1 MKREAFL
8 QAVSKESIEDFLLY
22 TQDPKNK
29 FPHFDLNE
37 LLQELPR
44 KQKEVLWERL
54 TQLLTETLMENPVE
68 TWQRI
73 EDGESNNAMEV
84 EILPEMKQTVAVIQG
99 VTAVVTASIPV
110 VDETA
115 NYKALLECIFILN
128 GIFPALRESEKVL
141 QGALQHVCE
150 MWWEKGL
157 EGKEQLGKTLFTI
170 LLRKSLNKSAM
181 GTDIV
186 RLWNLHQT
194 LLCFDYDSEESNEVK
209 DLLLQCF
216 MSVKHIKK
224 EEGRRFLSF
233 LFSWN
238 VNFIKMIHGTV
249 KNQLQFFPRSLM
261 EYISEVYFRAWKK
274 VSGEFL
280 EILEHNCIQDF
291 MHHGIHLPR
300 SSSVHCKVREVLI
313 YFHKQSKVRQGVEE
327 MLYRLYQ
334 PILWR
339 ALKARNSE
347 VRSNAAFLFVDAFP
361 VRDPSFNS
369 EEMDNEIQ
377 KQFEELFSLLEDPHP
392 VVRSTGILGVTQI
405 TSKYWEMI
413 PPTILADLLKKL
425 TGELACDITSADVR
439 SSVFKCLPI
448 ILDNKLS
455 HPLLEQLL
463 PAVKHSLHDSSEKVR
478 VAFVDMLL
486 KVKATKAAKF
496 WKICPM
502 EHLLTRLEVDSR
514 PVSRRIVNLLFSSF
528 FPINQPEDVW
538 CERCVTLIQMNS
550 AAARKFYQYAYEY
563 TAPTNIAKL
572 MLTIR
577 RCLNACI
584 QKAKTESLH
593 ESDEDDENE
602 KENTSVLNNVLSTAD
617 VASMAS
623 LLEITVILW
632 KSIHKALDHNED
644 AKEYAIRK
652 FASVLPE
659 YFKEF
664 KDDRCTTPLVIL
676 ASFMPPAA
684 IPTFSCGVI
693 SRLRNID
700 NRADQSKYVTLIDCM
715 CRWGKVGHILELIC
729 DWLSDTLVQRK
740 SIKTSERRVRI
751 HVTHESKPELA
762 LDYTEYL
769 LTHPVNRG
777 CLLSVPKQ
785 KLKKL
790 LKILGAAKD
799 VLGSILNATDAGS
812 GNCKQATALRAFSL
826 FCRLSIHLQ
835 NKLSEDGKDHL
846 SLLKETGAW
855 IESQVLPFIQGSDQ
869 EDGILKYN
877 NVSELI
883 FKAYLTVCKDVIMV
897 GLGDTMFQVQLLD
910 MCLLVIQTGRGGFCV
925 PVLLHSL
932 KEIIEASVTQ
942 NTGSDEMNNL
952 FHAVQTVFQKV
963 LECVAWILKQ
973 QHEEGIQL
981 IHSIQMP
988 LGEFIHA
995 VQCWQSSC
1003 PAVHQGVV
1011 STLLAAII
1019 AEINYMLQKDS
1030 TEKDLT
1036 LPKTS
1041 SDLPPLSSSLMN
1053 IILKSVN
1060 GVRSFLYEL
1069 MEYICS
1075 EEIEGTL
1082 SLVATVCIL
1091 NIIKG
1096 KHKASLLKDI
1106 APAIQRKLIACKDS
1120 ATEELSSMERI
1131 QTQQPFCREGTPTP
1145 RTVAQCPEDPSL
1157 PEAEP
1162 PSEPVAV

>member
-1 MKREAFL
+1 KNTF
-8 QAVSKESIEDFLLY
+8 
-22 TQDPKNK
+22 DP
-29 FPHFDLNE
+29 FDLNE

-68 TWQRI
+68 TWQKI
-73 EDGESNNAMEV
+73 EDEKSNDDMEV
-84 EILPEMKQTVAVIQG
+84 EIVPEMKQTVAVIQG
-99 VTAVVTASIPV
+99 VTAVVTASIPA
-110 VDETA
+110 VDEPV
-115 NYKALLECIFILN
+115 NYKALLECVFILN
-128 GIFPALRESEKVL
+128 GILPALPESEKIL
-141 QGALQHVCE
+141 QGAIQRVCE

-157 EGKEQLGKTLFTI
+157 EGKEQLGKSLFII
-170 LLRKSLNKSAM
+170 LLRKSLNKAAT
-181 GTDIV
+181 GADVV

-194 LLCFDYDSEESNEVK
+194 LLCFDYDSEESNEIK

-249 KNQLQFFPRSLM
+249 KNQLQFFPRSLI
-261 EYISEVYFRAWKK
+261 EYVSEVYFRAWKK

-300 SSSVHCKVREVLI
+300 SSSVHSKVREMLS

-361 VRDPSFNS
+361 VRDPSFNT
-369 EEMDNEIQ
+369 EEMDSEIQ

-439 SSVFKCLPI
+439 CSVFKCLPI

-463 PAVKHSLHDSSEKVR
+463 PAVKHSLHDNSEKVR

-486 KVKATKAAKF
+486 KIKATKAAKF

-514 PVSRRIVNLLFSSF
+514 PVSRRIVNLLFNSF

-584 QKAKTESLH
+584 QKAMKESLH
-593 ESDEDDENE
+593 DSVDGDDADGDDANESE
-602 KENTSVLNNVLSTAD
+602 KENTSVLNNVLSIND

-632 KSIHKALDHNED
+632 RSIHKALDHNED
-644 AKEYAIRK
+644 AKDYAIRK

-659 YFKEF
+659 YFKVF
-664 KDDRCTTPLVIL
+664 KDERCMTPLVIL

-700 NRADQSKYVTLIDCM
+700 NGADQSKYSTLIDCM
-715 CRWGKVGHILELIC
+715 CRWGQVGHIMELAC
-729 DWLSDTLVQRK
+729 DWLSDTLTPRK

-762 LDYTEYL
+762 IDYIEYL

-777 CLLSVPKQ
+777 YLLSVPKK
-785 KLKKL
+785 KLQKL
-790 LKILGAAKD
+790 LKILGAAKE
-799 VLGSILNATDAGS
+799 VLGSILKANDGGS
-812 GNCKQATALRAFSL
+812 GSCNQATGLRAFSL

-835 NKLSEDGKDHL
+835 NKFSEEGKDYL
-846 SLLKETGAW
+846 SLLEETGAW
-855 IESQVLPFIQGSDQ
+855 IESQVVPFILASDQ
-869 EDGILKYN
+869 EDGISKYS

-883 FKAYLTVCKDVIMV
+883 IQAYLTVCKDVIMV
-897 GLGDTMFQVQLLD
+897 GLGNLTFQAHLLD
-910 MCLLVIQTGRGGFCV
+910 MALSVIQTERAGFCA
-925 PVLLHSL
+925 PVLLYAL
-932 KEIIEASVTQ
+932 KEIIEASLTQ
-942 NTGSDEMNNL
+942 NTEADEVANL

-963 LECVAWILKQ
+963 LECVARRLKTQ
-973 QHEEGIQL
+973 QEEGIQL
-981 IHSIQMP
+981 IHSIQIP
-988 LGEFIHA
+988 LGEFVHA
-995 VQCWQSSC
+995 VQCWHSSC
-1003 PAVHQGVV
+1003 PAVHRGVL
-1011 STLLAAII
+1011 STLLAAIV
-1019 AEINYMLQKDS
+1019 AEINHVLQKAS
-1030 TEKDLT
+1030 SEKDLT
-1036 LPKTS
+1036 IPKTIA
-1041 SDLPPLSSSLMN
+1041 DLPPLSSSLMAV
-1053 IILKSVN
+1053 IMKSVN
-1060 GVRSFLYEL
+1060 VVRSFLNEL
-1069 MEYICS
+1069 MECIIS
-1075 EEIEGTL
+1075 EEVEGIF
-1082 SLVATVCIL
+1082 SLTATVCIV
-1091 NIIKG
+1091 IIING
-1096 KHKASLLKDI
+1096 KHKTSLLKDI
-1106 APAIQRKLIACKDS
+1106 APAIQRKLITCKDA
-1120 ATEELSSMERI
+1120 ATEEYSSTGR
-1131 QTQQPFCREGTPTP
+1131 
-1145 RTVAQCPEDPSL
+1145 
-1157 PEAEP
+1157 
-1162 PSEPVAV
+1162 

>member
-1 MKREAFL
+1 
-8 QAVSKESIEDFLLY
+8 QNTS
-22 TQDPKNK
+22 DP
-29 FPHFDLNE
+29 FDLNE

-54 TQLLTETLMENPVE
+54 MQLLTETLMENPVE
-68 TWQRI
+68 TWERV
-73 EDGESNNAMEV
+73 EDGESNDNMEAERV
-84 EILPEMKQTVAVIQG
+84 PEMKQTVAVIQG
-99 VTAVVTASIPV
+99 VAAVVTASIPA
-110 VDETA
+110 VDETV
-115 NYKALLECIFILN
+115 NYKALLECVFILN
-128 GIFPALRESEKVL
+128 GVLPALPESEKIL
-141 QGALQHVCE
+141 QGAIQRVCE

-170 LLRKSLNKSAM
+170 LLRKSLNKAAT
-181 GTDIV
+181 GADVV

-216 MSVKHIKK
+216 MSIKHIKK

-300 SSSVHCKVREVLI
+300 SSSVHCKVREMLS
-313 YFHKQSKVRQGVEE
+313 YFHRQSKVRQGVEE
-327 MLYRLYQ
+327 MLSRLYQ

-361 VRDPSFNS
+361 VRDPSSNA

-425 TGELACDITSADVR
+425 TGELACDASSADVR
-439 SSVFKCLPI
+439 CSVFKCLPI

-463 PAVKHSLHDSSEKVR
+463 PAVQHSLHDNSEKVR

-486 KVKATKAAKF
+486 KIKATKAAKF

-502 EHLLTRLEVDSR
+502 EHLLARLEVDSR
-514 PVSRRIVNLLFSSF
+514 PVSRRIVNLLFNSF
-528 FPINQPEDVW
+528 FPINHPEDVW
-538 CERCVTLIQMNS
+538 CERCVTLIQMNA

-584 QKAKTESLH
+584 QKAMKESLH
-593 ESDEDDENE
+593 DSGGDDDDDESE
-602 KENTSVLNNVLSTAD
+602 KENTSVLNNVLSIND

-632 KSIHKALDHNED
+632 RSIRKALDRNEE
-644 AKEYAIRK
+644 AKDYAIRK

-659 YFKEF
+659 YFKVF
-664 KDDRCTTPLVIL
+664 KDERCVTPLIIL

-684 IPTFSCGVI
+684 VPTFSCGVI
-693 SRLRNID
+693 SRLRNIV
-700 NRADQSKYVTLIDCM
+700 NGADQSKYSSLIDCM
-715 CRWGKVGHILELIC
+715 CRWGQVGHVMELVC
-729 DWLSDTLVQRK
+729 DWLSDTLTRRK
-740 SIKTSERRVRI
+740 SIKTTERRVRI
-751 HVTHESKPELA
+751 NVTHESKPELA
-762 LDYTEYL
+762 VDYIEYL

-777 CLLSVPKQ
+777 CLLSVPKK

-790 LKILGAAKD
+790 LKILSAAKE
-799 VLGSILNATDAGS
+799 VLGSILKATDAGS
-812 GNCKQATALRAFSL
+812 GSCNQATGLRAFSL
-826 FCRLSIHLQ
+826 FCRLSVHLQ
-835 NKLSEDGKDHL
+835 NKFSEEGEDYLSV
-846 SLLKETGAW
+846 LKETGAW
-855 IESQVLPFIQGSDQ
+855 IESQVVPFVLASDQ
-869 EDGILKYN
+869 EDGIPN
-877 NVSELI
+877 HSNVAELI
-883 FKAYLTVCKDVIMV
+883 IQAYLTVCKDVIMV
-897 GLGDTMFQVQLLD
+897 GLGDLTFQAQLLD
-910 MCLLVIQTGRGGFCV
+910 MALSVIQTERGGFCA
-925 PVLLHSL
+925 PVLLYTL
-932 KEIIEASVTQ
+932 KEIIEASLTQ
-942 NTGSDEMNNL
+942 NTETDEVANL

-963 LECVAWILKQ
+963 LECVARRLKKQ
-973 QHEEGIQL
+973 QEEGIQL

-995 VQCWQSSC
+995 VQCWHSCC
-1003 PAVHQGVV
+1003 PAVHQGVL
-1011 STLLAAII
+1011 STLLAAVV
-1019 AEINYMLQKDS
+1019 AEINYVLQKAS
-1030 TEKDLT
+1030 SEKDLT
-1036 LPKTS
+1036 IPKTI
-1041 SDLPPLSSSLMN
+1041 SDLPPLSSSLMA
-1053 IILKSVN
+1053 IIMKSVN
-1060 GVRSFLYEL
+1060 VVRSFLNEL
-1069 MEYICS
+1069 MECILS
-1075 EEIEGTL
+1075 EEIEGIF
-1082 SLVATVCIL
+1082 SLTATVCIVI
-1091 NIIKG
+1091 IIKG
-1096 KHKASLLKDI
+1096 KHKTSLLKDI
-1106 APAIQRKLIACKDS
+1106 APAIQRNLITCKDA
-1120 ATEELSSMERI
+1120 ATEESSSTAR
-1131 QTQQPFCREGTPTP
+1131 
-1145 RTVAQCPEDPSL
+1145 
-1157 PEAEP
+1157 
-1162 PSEPVAV
+1162 

>member
-8 QAVSKESIEDFLLY
+8 QVVSKESIEDFLHY
-22 TQDPKNK
+22 TQNPKNT
-29 FPHFDLNE
+29 FDPFDLNE

-73 EDGESNNAMEV
+73 EDNESNNDMEV
-84 EILPEMKQTVAVIQG
+84 EIVPEMKQTVAVIQG
-99 VTAVVTASIPV
+99 VTAVVTASIPA
-110 VDETA
+110 VDETV
-115 NYKALLECIFILN
+115 NYKALLECVFILN
-128 GIFPALRESEKVL
+128 GILPALPESEKIL
-141 QGALQHVCE
+141 QGAIQRVCE

-157 EGKEQLGKTLFTI
+157 EGKEQLGKTLFVI
-170 LLRKSLNKSAM
+170 LLRKSLNKAAT
-181 GTDIV
+181 GADIV

-233 LFSWN
+233 LFSWD

-291 MHHGIHLPR
+291 MHHGIHLSR
-300 SSSVHCKVREVLI
+300 SSSVHSKVREMLS
-313 YFHKQSKVRQGVEE
+313 YFHKQSKVRQGIEE

-361 VRDPSFNS
+361 VRDPSFNT

-439 SSVFKCLPI
+439 CSVFKCLPI
-448 ILDNKLS
+448 ILENKLS

-463 PAVKHSLHDSSEKVR
+463 PAVKCSLHDNSEKVR

-486 KVKATKAAKF
+486 KIKATKAAKF

-514 PVSRRIVNLLFSSF
+514 PVSRRLVNLLFNSF
-528 FPINQPEDVW
+528 FPVNQPEDVW

-584 QKAKTESLH
+584 QKAMKESLH
-593 ESDEDDENE
+593 DSDDDDDESE
-602 KENTSVLNNVLSTAD
+602 KENTSVLNNVLSIND

-632 KSIHKALDHNED
+632 RSIHKALDHNED
-644 AKEYAIRK
+644 AKDYAIKK

-659 YFKEF
+659 YFKVF
-664 KDDRCTTPLVIL
+664 KDERCMTPLVIL

-684 IPTFSCGVI
+684 IPTFSCSVI

-700 NRADQSKYVTLIDCM
+700 NGADQSKYSTLIDCM
-715 CRWGKVGHILELIC
+715 CRWGQVGHIMELAC
-729 DWLSDTLVQRK
+729 DWLSDTLTPRK
-740 SIKTSERRVRI
+740 SIKTSERR
-751 HVTHESKPELA
+751 E
-762 LDYTEYL
+762 
-769 LTHPVNRG
+769 
-777 CLLSVPKQ
+777 
-785 KLKKL
+785 
-790 LKILGAAKD
+790 
-799 VLGSILNATDAGS
+799 VLGSILKANDGGS
-812 GNCKQATALRAFSL
+812 GRCNQATGLRAFSL

-835 NKLSEDGKDHL
+835 NKFSEEAEDCL

-855 IESQVLPFIQGSDQ
+855 IESQVVPFILASDQ
-869 EDGILKYN
+869 EDGISKYS

-883 FKAYLTVCKDVIMV
+883 IQAYLTVCKDVIMV
-897 GLGDTMFQVQLLD
+897 GLGNLTFQAHLLD
-910 MCLLVIQTGRGGFCV
+910 MALSVIQTERGGFCA
-925 PVLLHSL
+925 PVVLYAL
-932 KEIIEASVTQ
+932 KEIIEASLTQ
-942 NTGSDEMNNL
+942 NTETDEVANL

-963 LECVAWILKQ
+963 LECVARTLKKQ
-973 QHEEGIQL
+973 QEEGIQL

-995 VQCWQSSC
+995 VQCWHSSC
-1003 PAVHQGVV
+1003 SAVHQGVL
-1011 STLLAAII
+1011 STLLAAMV
-1019 AEINYMLQKDS
+1019 AEINNVLQEAS
-1030 TEKDLT
+1030 SEKVT
-1036 LPKTS
+1036 IPKTI
-1041 SDLPPLSSSLMN
+1041 SDLPPLSSSLMA
-1053 IILKSVN
+1053 IIMKSVN
-1060 GVRSFLYEL
+1060 IVRSFLNEL
-1069 MEYICS
+1069 MECILS
-1075 EEIEGTL
+1075 EEIEGVF
-1082 SLVATVCIL
+1082 SLTAIVCIVI
-1091 NIIKG
+1091 IIKG
-1096 KHKASLLKDI
+1096 KHKTSLLKDI
-1106 APAIQRKLIACKDS
+1106 APAIQRKLITCKD
-1120 ATEELSSMERI
+1120 AAAEESSSTGRI
-1131 QTQQPFCREGTPTP
+1131 LYES
-1145 RTVAQCPEDPSL
+1145 SL
-1157 PEAEP
+1157 KILDEFLNP
-1162 PSEPVAV
+1162 

>member
-1 MKREAFL
+1 KNTF
-8 QAVSKESIEDFLLY
+8 
-22 TQDPKNK
+22 DP
-29 FPHFDLNE
+29 FDLNE

-68 TWQRI
+68 TWQRT
-73 EDGESNNAMEV
+73 EDDESNDGVEV
-84 EILPEMKQTVAVIQG
+84 EMVPEMKQTVAVIQG

-115 NYKALLECIFILN
+115 NYKALLECVFILN
-128 GIFPALRESEKVL
+128 GILPALPESEKTL
-141 QGALQHVCE
+141 RGAIQCVCE

-157 EGKEQLGKTLFTI
+157 EGKEQLGKTLFII
-170 LLRKSLNKSAM
+170 LLRKSLNKAAT
-181 GTDIV
+181 GADVI

-194 LLCFDYDSEESNEVK
+194 LLCFDYDSDESKEVK

-261 EYISEVYFRAWKK
+261 EHISEVYFRAWKK

-300 SSSVHCKVREVLI
+300 SSPVHSKVREMLC

-361 VRDPSFNS
+361 VRDPSFNT

-405 TSKYWEMI
+405 ASKYWEMI

-439 SSVFKCLPI
+439 CSVFKCLPI

-463 PAVKHSLHDSSEKVR
+463 PTVKHSLHDNSEKVR

-486 KVKATKAAKF
+486 KIKATKAAKF

-502 EHLLTRLEVDSR
+502 EHLLSRLEVDSR
-514 PVSRRIVNLLFSSF
+514 PVSRRIVNLLFNSF

-584 QKAKTESLH
+584 QKAMKESLH
-593 ESDEDDENE
+593 DSDDDGDDDDESE
-602 KENTSVLNNVLSTAD
+602 KENTSVLDNVLSIND

-632 KSIHKALDHNED
+632 RSIHKALDHNED

-659 YFKEF
+659 YFKVF
-664 KDDRCTTPLVIL
+664 KDERCMTPLVIL

-700 NRADQSKYVTLIDCM
+700 NGADQSKYSTLIDCM
-715 CRWGKVGHILELIC
+715 CRWGQVGHIMELAC
-729 DWLSDTLVQRK
+729 DWLSDTLTSRK
-740 SIKTSERRVRI
+740 SIKTSKRQVRI
-751 HVTHESKPELA
+751 CVTQESKPELA
-762 LDYTEYL
+762 LDYIEYL
-769 LTHPVNRG
+769 LTHPFNRG
-777 CLLSVPKQ
+777 CLLSVPKK
-785 KLKKL
+785 KLKNL
-790 LKILGAAKD
+790 LKILSAAKEL
-799 VLGSILNATDAGS
+799 LGSILKATDAGS
-812 GNCKQATALRAFSL
+812 DSCNQATGLRAFSL

-835 NKLSEDGKDHL
+835 NKFSEEGKDYL
-846 SLLKETGAW
+846 SHLKETGAW
-855 IESQVLPFIQGSDQ
+855 IESQVVPFILASDQ
-869 EDGILKYN
+869 EDGISKHS

-883 FKAYLTVCKDVIMV
+883 IQAYLTVCKDVIMV
-897 GLGDTMFQVQLLD
+897 GLGSLTFQAQLLD
-910 MCLLVIQTGRGGFCV
+910 MALSVIQTERGAFCA
-925 PVLLHSL
+925 PVLLYAL
-932 KEIIEASVTQ
+932 KEITEASLTQ
-942 NTGSDEMNNL
+942 NTETDEVANL

-963 LECVAWILKQ
+963 LECVARRLKKQ
-973 QHEEGIQL
+973 QEEGIQL

-995 VQCWQSSC
+995 VQCWHSSC
-1003 PAVHQGVV
+1003 PAVHQGVL
-1011 STLLAAII
+1011 STLLAAIV
-1019 AEINYMLQKDS
+1019 AELNYVLQKAS
-1030 TEKDLT
+1030 SEKDLT
-1036 LPKTS
+1036 IPKTV
-1041 SDLPPLSSSLMN
+1041 SDFPPLSSSLMA
-1053 IILKSVN
+1053 IIMKSANV
-1060 GVRSFLYEL
+1060 VRSFLNEL
-1069 MEYICS
+1069 MECILS
-1075 EEIEGTL
+1075 EEIEGIF
-1082 SLVATVCIL
+1082 SLTAAVCIV
-1091 NIIKG
+1091 IVIKG

-1106 APAIQRKLIACKDS
+1106 APAIQKKLITCKDA
-1120 ATEELSSMERI
+1120 ATEESSSTER
-1131 QTQQPFCREGTPTP
+1131 
-1145 RTVAQCPEDPSL
+1145 
-1157 PEAEP
+1157 
-1162 PSEPVAV
+1162 

>member
-1 MKREAFL
+1 
-8 QAVSKESIEDFLLY
+8 
-22 TQDPKNK
+22 KNT
-29 FPHFDLNE
+29 FSPFDLNE

-54 TQLLTETLMENPVE
+54 MQLLTDTLMENPVE
-68 TWQRI
+68 TWQRT
-73 EDGESNNAMEV
+73 EDVENNDDMETERV
-84 EILPEMKQTVAVIQG
+84 PEMKQTVAVIQG
-99 VTAVVTASIPV
+99 VTAVVTASIPA
-110 VDETA
+110 VDETI
-115 NYKALLECIFILN
+115 NYKALLECVFILN
-128 GIFPALRESEKVL
+128 GILPALPESETIPR
-141 QGALQHVCE
+141 GAIQRVCE

-157 EGKEQLGKTLFTI
+157 EGKEQLGKTLFII
-170 LLRKSLNKSAM
+170 LLKKSLGKVAT
-181 GTDIV
+181 GADIV

-261 EYISEVYFRAWKK
+261 ENISEVYFRAWKK

-300 SSSVHCKVREVLI
+300 SSSVHSKVREMLS
-313 YFHKQSKVRQGVEE
+313 YFHKQSKVRQGIEE

-361 VRDPSFNS
+361 VRNPSFNT
-369 EEMDNEIQ
+369 EEMNNEIQ

-439 SSVFKCLPI
+439 CSVFKCLPI

-463 PAVKHSLHDSSEKVR
+463 PAVKHSLHDNSEKVR

-486 KVKATKAAKF
+486 KVKAIKAAKF
-496 WKICPM
+496 WNICPM

-514 PVSRRIVNLLFSSF
+514 PVSRRIVNLLFNSF

-584 QKAKTESLH
+584 QKAMKESLH
-593 ESDEDDENE
+593 DSGSEDDDDEESE
-602 KENTSVLNNVLSTAD
+602 KENTSVLNNVLSVND

-644 AKEYAIRK
+644 AKDYTVRK

-659 YFKEF
+659 YFKVF
-664 KDDRCTTPLVIL
+664 KDERCMTPLVIL
-676 ASFMPPAA
+676 ASFMPPTA

-700 NRADQSKYVTLIDCM
+700 NGADQSKYSTLIDCL
-715 CRWGKVGHILELIC
+715 CRWGQVGHIIELAC
-729 DWLSDTLVQRK
+729 DWLSDTLKPRK
-740 SIKTSERRVRI
+740 SLKSSERRVRI
-751 HVTHESKPELA
+751 HVTHISKPELA
-762 LDYTEYL
+762 IDYIEYL
-769 LTHPVNRG
+769 LTHPVNRS
-777 CLLSVPKQ
+777 CLLSVPKK
-785 KLKKL
+785 KLEKL
-790 LKILGAAKD
+790 LKILSAAKD
-799 VLGSILNATDAGS
+799 ILGSILKANDGGS
-812 GNCKQATALRAFSL
+812 GSCNQATGLRAFSL
-826 FCRLSIHLQ
+826 FCRLSVHLQ
-835 NKLSEDGKDHL
+835 NKFSEEGKDYL
-846 SLLKETGAW
+846 SFLKETGAW
-855 IESQVLPFIQGSDQ
+855 IESQVVPFVVANDQ
-869 EDGILKYN
+869 EDGISKCS

-883 FKAYLTVCKDVIMV
+883 IQAYLTVCKDVIMV
-897 GLGDTMFQVQLLD
+897 GLGDTAFQTELLD
-910 MCLLVIQTGRGGFCV
+910 MVLSVIQTERGGFCA
-925 PVLLHSL
+925 PVLLYTL
-932 KEIIEASVTQ
+932 KEIIEASLTQ
-942 NTGSDEMNNL
+942 NTETDEVANL
-952 FHAVQTVFQKV
+952 LHAVQTIFQKV
-963 LECVAWILKQ
+963 LECVARRLKKQ
-973 QHEEGIQL
+973 QEEGIQL

-995 VQCWQSSC
+995 VQGWHSSC
-1003 PAVHQGVV
+1003 PTVHQGVL
-1011 STLLAAII
+1011 STLLAAIV
-1019 AEINYMLQKDS
+1019 AEINYVLQKAS
-1030 TEKDLT
+1030 SEKDLT
-1036 LPKTS
+1036 IPKTI
-1041 SDLPPLSSSLMN
+1041 SDLPPLSSSLMA
-1053 IILKSVN
+1053 IIMKSINV
-1060 GVRSFLYEL
+1060 VRSFLNEL
-1069 MEYICS
+1069 MECILS
-1075 EEIEGTL
+1075 EEIEGMF
-1082 SLVATVCIL
+1082 SLTATVCIVI
-1091 NIIKG
+1091 IIKG
-1096 KHKASLLKDI
+1096 KHKSSLLKDI
-1106 APAIQRKLIACKDS
+1106 APAIHRKLITSKD
-1120 ATEELSSMERI
+1120 A
-1131 QTQQPFCREGTPTP
+1131 
-1145 RTVAQCPEDPSL
+1145 A
-1157 PEAEP
+1157 PEASSSTER
-1162 PSEPVAV
+1162 